1 MDRELIRDAMTR
13 EVRTTMKI
21 GLIYFSLDFNEIE
34 IGDITCV
41 GKAYSNVTLSDDIT
55 RAGFGESD
63 DGIS

>member
-1 MDRELIRDAMTR
+1 
-13 EVRTTMKI
+13 MKI
-21 GLIYFSLDFNEIE
+21 GLIYFFLDFNEIE